1 MASCCGKKTYRSEE
15 KKKNIKD
22 RLNRING
29 QINGI
34 KKMIDDNRYCKDILI
49 QLSAA
54 EKSLRSLS
62 NLILN
67 DHVHSC
73 IADGIKEGDETIV
86 EEISE
91 LFKMF

>member
-1 MASCCGKKTYRSEE
+1 MSDCCEKKTYRDEQ
-15 KKKNIKD
+15 KKKSIKD

-34 KKMIDDNRYCKDILI
+34 KKMVDEDRYCKDILI

-67 DHVHSC
+67 DHLHHC
-73 IADGIKEGDETIV
+73 IANGIKEGDESII